1 MKSKSKIIFV
11 SVLIFLSII
20 YICFNY
26 YYISKNRFKFIGKE
40 SILYVDE
47 VYGFWNEEQ
56 LGNSELRFRWMND
69 YEALKRVKIRGNII
83 SIPVFS
89 LKPDIKEEP
98 VKVKIFFDKKMMRDF
113 VIDNNKV
120 KYFKGNIAGMGYSVG
135 EYMDI
140 KFEVD
145 SLWVPAEYGIGDD
158 TRKLGIAV
166 GNIEFAMISNNL
178 H

>member
-11 SVLIFLSII
+11 FVLVFLSII

-26 YYISKNRFKFIGKE
+26 YYISKNRFKFIGQE

-89 LKPDIKEEP
+89 LKPDIREEP
-98 VKVKIFFDKKMMRDF
+98 VEVKIFFDKIMMGDF
-113 VIDNNKV
+113 VLVNDKV
-120 KYFKGNIAGMGYSVG
+120 MYFKGIVVDMGYKVG
-135 EYMDI
+135 KYLDI

-145 SLWVPAEYGIGDD
+145 RLWVPAEYGIGND
-158 TRKLGIAV
+158 TRELGIAV
-166 GNIEFAMISNNL
+166 GNIEFADN
-178 H
+178 